1 MLDDFSKLK
10 AAIPRS
16 TSPANGD
23 YVLAPVIGRTAAGPA
38 EYWSDLNFT
47 DAGIISSIESRL
59 YDLAGIVPHQS
70 REGTLRRLEKSG
82 ILAVSLIQCNAPN
95 EQGIL
100 EFLSIPK
107 REDLQHMVAWRVD
120 GDSMSPQY
128 LDGDYVIVS
137 PEVPAE
143 DGRACVAHQQGQL
156 GVNCKIFRRNKG
168 SVFLIPV
175 NENYTTQEIPAD
187 QIEWAFRVLSRV
199 QLTV

>member
-1 MLDDFSKLK
+1 METPTESKSPKDSDRLVVKLTRRRKSRYENAAEIEDLSLSEWVRRILDEAAKKILVSTKTTERDNTRVLDDFSKLK

-82 ILAVSLIQCNAPN
+82 ILAVSMIQCNAPN
-95 EQGIL
+95 E
-100 EFLSIPK
+100 
-107 REDLQHMVAWRVD
+107 
-120 GDSMSPQY
+120 
-128 LDGDYVIVS
+128 
-137 PEVPAE
+137 
-143 DGRACVAHQQGQL
+143 
-156 GVNCKIFRRNKG
+156 
-168 SVFLIPV
+168 
-175 NENYTTQEIPAD
+175 
-187 QIEWAFRVLSRV
+187 
-199 QLTV
+199 